1 MTLQYDIEQY
11 EDIKNGGFAYDLSED
26 TITIVN
32 QLAEQVGAPS
42 YNKTPVFENK
52 EYKKRKYNGNLT
64 GEDWEAFR
72 NFKATEIAT
81 SSGINKLP
89 VQIGDT
95 CLRTHNQNIAPDLL
109 NLKCS
114 LNNGGQLNCKY

>member
-52 EYKKRKYNGNLT
+52 EYKNIDFEKGKCTSTFTKREMHLQVGK
-64 GEDWEAFR
+64 AFHGFHEHAR
-72 NFKATEIAT
+72 AF
-81 SSGINKLP
+81 
-89 VQIGDT
+89 
-95 CLRTHNQNIAPDLL
+95 
-109 NLKCS
+109 
-114 LNNGGQLNCKY
+114 